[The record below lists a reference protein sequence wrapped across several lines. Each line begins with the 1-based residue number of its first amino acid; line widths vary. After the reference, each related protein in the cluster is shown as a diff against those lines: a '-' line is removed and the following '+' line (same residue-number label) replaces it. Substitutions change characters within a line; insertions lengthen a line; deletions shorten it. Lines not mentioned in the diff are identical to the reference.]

1 MDLPSL
7 PKPLQFGYLYL
18 VANLGGLSAAH
29 HFSSRLRDLN
39 LSAIKRL
46 DISNELRPL
55 LINSISTPNFAFDPD
70 AQGVELR
77 MRRFNVG
84 NLGNEHTTTLRLGY
98 EPKRINIETMICALT
113 DFWNKVLDITNP
125 STGDEMLD
133 INLYTADFCFGEESW
148 DDWVDVQFEEDIVES
163 NSLPLPKLAP
173 AGAGADIKAD
183 YVEREVRCR
192 RPGRRAQKTPESRAE
207 DKIIDELIDE
217 RNKVLKELQA
227 AVYRYIT
234 TYHEDPTEMVQEWTR
249 GKFFWGNNGLS
260 PIVVNGEFKIILTG
274 FNEVEVKMPALCRSI
289 YILFLVHNQE
299 GIVLKYIRDYRQELE
314 EIYSM
319 VMPGRDEVQ
328 ATNAIN
334 NLCNPCNPTLHEYLS
349 KIKRCLSSVI
359 LNEEIAA
366 HYHIRG
372 KRGCPYRID
381 LPQEL
386 ITLPAILKR

>member
-18 VANLGGLSAAH
+18 VANLGGLSAAR
-29 HFSSRLRDLN
+29 HFSSRLRNLN

-113 DFWNKVLDITNP
+113 DFWNKVLDITNS

-133 INLYTADFCFGEESW
+133 INLYAIRLCRVEESW
-148 DDWVDVQFEEDIVES
+148 DDWGDVQFEEDIVES

-173 AGAGADIKAD
+173 AGAGAD
-183 YVEREVRCR
+183 VVREVRCR
-192 RPGRRAQKTPESRAE
+192 RPSRRAQKTPESRAE

-234 TYHEDPTEMVQEWTR
+234 TYHEDPTDMVQEWTR

-260 PIVVNGEFKIILTG
+260 PIVVNGDFKIILTG